1 MFPPK
6 DFVRQGPPVGVRDL
20 DRVGR
25 EKWSRLMV
33 LSPVRVQADD
43 DAPPKWRFRE
53 RGPYTL
59 PLATRAAGADAG
71 SLDAWTFFTHPYTVF
86 PPDSAYYNVPGQG
99 CLETRLAVRSDDGIR
114 LYDEVGAG
122 FPQAEM
128 VPSTYAAALGVLRKR
143 ALGENELSLPY
154 AASLAHLDLDLLE
167 LFRLS
172 TLLLHTENPLDT
184 VLQLDRLLK
193 NPTIARFAQG
203 LFDAG
208 DQAAMQ
214 AILSDQGATRGE
226 AGRFR
231 VSQQDFA
238 KVAEIQDAR
247 GRPAIAGLLTE
258 WEAFHAEHGQRLAE
272 IDRQIDGCEQSLV
285 EIRQKVLELQEGTR
299 QSGRISRLL
308 NRPDRQLKQLKADA
322 VHHLRTRRALE
333 GEIQAIP
340 GYEQLRG
347 LSERIQDVQDSIDRI
362 FQIARDLFDHNVSQ
376 TQLRSL
382 LNVLRERVLS
392 EADPQRRTAGFRNYD
407 LRLRAEVM
415 AKLLTTYSLS
425 AYVLRRPDA
434 LQPDSAS
441 HRNLV
446 RINRMAKALIE
457 YFNDVRYGNKTV
469 GQAWDES
476 WGQVVAIEGQL

>member
-20 DRVGR
+20 DRAQS

-33 LSPVRVQADD
+33 LIPEQVQPADGE
-43 DAPPKWRFRE
+43 PYWVFSE

-59 PLATRAAGADAG
+59 PLAKRRADADAG

-99 CLETRLAVRSDDGIR
+99 CLESRLAVRSDEGIR

-122 FPQAEM
+122 FASAER
-128 VPSTYAAALGVLRKR
+128 VPASYAAALGVLRKR
-143 ALGENELSLPY
+143 ALGQKELELPY
-154 AASLAHLDLDLLE
+154 APVLATLDLDLLE

-193 NPTIARFAQG
+193 KPTVGRFAQG
-203 LFDAG
+203 LFDEG

-214 AILSDQGATRGE
+214 AILSEQGATRDQVQ
-226 AGRFR
+226 RFR
-231 VSQQDFA
+231 VAEEDFA

-247 GRPAIAGLLTE
+247 GRLAVAGLLTE
-258 WEAFHAEHGQRLAE
+258 WEAFHNEHGERLTE
-272 IDRQIDGCEQSLV
+272 IDQQIHTCEVALR
-285 EIRQKVLELQEGTR
+285 EIREKVLALQEGAT
-299 QSGRISRLL
+299 QTGRISRLL

-322 VHHLRTRRALE
+322 VHNMRTLRSLE
-333 GEIQAIP
+333 AEVQAIP

-347 LSERIQDVQDSIDRI
+347 LSDRVQGVQDSIQRI

-376 TQLRSL
+376 TQLRAL
-382 LNVLRERVLS
+382 LNVLRERVLGV
-392 EADPQRRTAGFRNYD
+392 ADPKQRTSGFRNYD

-425 AYVLRRPDA
+425 AYALRRPDA
-434 LQPDSAS
+434 LKPESPS

-446 RINRMAKALIE
+446 RVNRMAMALIE
-457 YFNDVRYGNKTV
+457 YFGDVRYGNKTV
-469 GQAWDES
+469 AQAWDET